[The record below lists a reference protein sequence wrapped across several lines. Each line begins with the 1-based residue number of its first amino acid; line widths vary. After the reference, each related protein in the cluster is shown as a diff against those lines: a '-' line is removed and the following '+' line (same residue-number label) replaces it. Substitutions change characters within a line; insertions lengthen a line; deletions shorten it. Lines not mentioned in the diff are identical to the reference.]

1 MYLKSIEVNGFK
13 SFANKIDFKF
23 NNGITAI
30 VGPNGSG
37 KSNVAD
43 AVRWVLGEQS
53 AKNLRGAK
61 MEDVIFA
68 GTELRKPQGSAYVAI
83 TLDNSDHKLPV
94 DYNEVTVARRVYR
107 SGESEYLINGTV
119 TRLKDVTKL
128 FFDTGIGKEGY
139 SIIGQGKIEQI
150 LSGKPEEKREL
161 FDEAAGI
168 VKYKKNKAATE
179 KALLS
184 EHQNLSRV
192 NDILSELEG
201 RVGPLERQSE
211 KARKYLAYKEKLKG
225 LEVSSFLIE
234 IKEINA
240 LLEKY
245 EQELKIMNDDSDRLK
260 SEFEHTRQQYD
271 ELEKSVE
278 ELDAKIEAAR
288 NDITDKKLENEK
300 ADGEIRVLTEQISS
314 ENKNKELIVGEISR
328 IRTEIER
335 LSGELRKYKNDKD
348 NFSSTV
354 SSAEKEVAD
363 KKKECDELE
372 SKIFAKEEE
381 IENAKGEIIDFI
393 NEGGTLKA
401 KVGRYDTMLENISL
415 RKTELRQ
422 KYLSLKSDEEKF
434 TEEKKRF
441 ADSLR
446 NASELLRDNQEKHKN
461 AENGIKNNTEEA
473 ATVKSDITK
482 YNQMVISLRSRHDAL
497 VNLTERYEGYGNS
510 IKKVMEQKEKNKGI
524 VGVVADIIKVQSEY
538 EIAIETSLGGSI
550 QNIVTDTDETA
561 KKMIRFLKE
570 NKLGRATFLPAS
582 KVVAKGSVTPEALKE
597 KGVIGIASKLV
608 TVDSKYQNIVDNLL
622 GRSIVVDNIDN
633 ASRIAAKFNQSLRLV
648 TLEGELIN
656 PGGSMTGGA
665 FKNQSNLLGRKRE
678 LDQLSEDIK
687 KASVKLQE
695 ARQKET
701 ELLMRR
707 ESLKE
712 ERDRLN
718 QVIQRQG
725 IEENTLRLSL
735 ENATRSLDETLELF
749 EAVKKENIELDEQ
762 VKDINVNKDELF
774 DEGKQK
780 ENAIE
785 ERKSYITTLE
795 SEVNSLR
802 ESKKHKDEELASLSL
817 KAGNI
822 KQQSGFID
830 QNIERINNEIERTKG
845 DEKSYLD
852 RLDQSGSNSESFKIK
867 IDELSGIKK
876 SNDKIISENTEKLEA
891 LVNEKDK
898 VNKKHKEFLNRR
910 EELTAEIGR
919 MDKAIFTCN
928 NNIEKVTEKKD
939 GQINYMWE
947 EYELTYSA
955 ASQLVNENSENAA
968 DELSRSALKKEIAT
982 VKSDIKGLGDVN
994 VNAIEEYKEV
1004 SERYNFLSAQR
1015 DDIVEA
1021 EDNLKNIIA
1030 ELEKA
1035 MKDTFNAKFKDIQE
1049 MFQKVFHELF
1059 GGGKATL
1066 SLVDEEDILES
1077 GIIINAQPPGKKLQN
1092 MMQLSGGEK
1101 SLTAIALLFA
1111 IQSLKPSPFCLLDE
1125 IEAALDDSNVKR
1137 FAKYLDKLTK
1147 DTQFIVITHRRGTME
1162 SADILY
1168 GITMQE
1174 KGVSTLVSVNLI
1186 EDKLDD

>member
-23 NNGITAI
+23 NDGITAI

-53 AKNLRGAK
+53 ASKLRGSK

-119 TRLKDVTKL
+119 TRLKDVNKM

-150 LSGKPEEKREL
+150 LSGKPDEKREL

-192 NDILSELEG
+192 NDILSELSG
-201 RVGPLERQSE
+201 RVGPLARQSE
-211 KARKYLAYKEKLKG
+211 KAKKYLAFKEDLKA
-225 LEVSSFLIE
+225 LEVSSFLL
-234 IKEINA
+234 EINEINQQ
-240 LLEKY
+240 LEKHGEELSIMQDDTKRLTDEFDQTRTRY
-245 EQELKIMNDDSDRLK
+245 E
-260 SEFEHTRQQYD
+260 
-271 ELEKSVE
+271 ELEKTLE
-278 ELDAKIEAAR
+278 EKNQEIDDTRAFI
-288 NDITDKKLENEK
+288 NDKKLENEK
-300 ADGEIRVLTEQISS
+300 SDGEIRVLTEQISS
-314 ENKNKELIVGEISR
+314 ENKNKELILGEIR
-328 IRTEIER
+328 KTEEKIEG
-335 LSGELRKYKNDKD
+335 LEKELEGYNAQKKD
-348 NFSSTV
+348 YNEIIKA
-354 SSAEKEVAD
+354 AEKEVSG
-363 KKKECDELE
+363 KKKQCDELE
-372 SKIFAKEEE
+372 TGISSLEEE
-381 IENAKGEIIDFI
+381 IETAKSEIIDFI

-415 RKTELRQ
+415 RKTELQQ
-422 KYLSLKSDEEKF
+422 KYLSLKSDEARF
-434 TEEKKRF
+434 REEKKNF
-441 ADSLR
+441 SESLAS
-446 NASELLRDNQEKHKN
+446 ASELLRENQEKHKN
-461 AENGIKNNTEEA
+461 AENGIRNNTEEA
-473 ATVKSDITK
+473 SAVKSDITK
-482 YNQMVISLRSRHDAL
+482 YNQLVVSLRSRHDAL
-497 VNLTERYEGYGNS
+497 LNLTERYEGYGNS
-510 IKKVMEQKEKNKGI
+510 IKRVMEQKDRNPGI
-524 VGVVADIIKVQSEY
+524 IGVVADIVKVDKDY
-538 EIAIETSLGGSI
+538 EIAIETALGGNI
-550 QNIVTDTDETA
+550 QNIVTDTEETA

-570 NKLGRATFLPAS
+570 NKAGRATFLPAS
-582 KVVAKGSVTPEALKE
+582 SIVARGSVDPDALKE
-597 KGVIGIASKLV
+597 KGVIGLASKLV
-608 TVDSKYQNIVDNLL
+608 KVDSKYQNIVDNLI
-622 GRSIVVDNIDN
+622 GRTIVVDTIDN
-633 ASRIAAKFNQSLRLV
+633 ATKLAAKYKQSLRLV

-656 PGGSMTGGA
+656 PGGSMTGGT

-678 LDQLSEDIK
+678 LDQLIEDIK
-687 KASVKLQE
+687 KASTSLQK

-701 ELLMRR
+701 ELLMKR

-725 IEENTLRLSL
+725 IEENTLRISF
-735 ENATRSLDETLELF
+735 ENSSRSLDETLQLF
-749 EAVKKENIELDEQ
+749 DTIKKENLELDEQ
-762 VKDINVNKDELF
+762 IKDINVNKDELF

-785 ERKSYITTLE
+785 ERKLTIAGLE
-795 SEVNSLR
+795 KKLEDLKNEKKLR
-802 ESKKHKDEELASLSL
+802 DEEYASLSL
-817 KAGNI
+817 KAGSI
-822 KQQSGFID
+822 KQQYSFVD
-830 QNIERINNEIERTKG
+830 QNIERVEGDIERTR
-845 DEKSYLD
+845 DEADSYRR
-852 RLDQSGSNSESFKIK
+852 RLDEAGSNEASFSEKIK
-867 IDELSGIKK
+867 NLTEQRKK
-876 SNDKIISENTEKLEA
+876 
-891 LVNEKDK
+891 NEKTIVEK
-898 VNKKHKEFLNRR
+898 GVLLTKQLEEKENINKKHKEFLNRR
-910 EELTAEIGR
+910 EELSQEINR
-919 MDKAIFTCN
+919 LDKAIFTLN
-928 NNIEKVTEKKD
+928 GTIEKITEKKD
-939 GQINYMWE
+939 AQINYMWE
-947 EYELTYSA
+947 EYELTYQSA
-955 ASQLVNENSENAA
+955 QALPKTGEEK
-968 DELSRSALKKEIAT
+968 SRTTLRKEISALKTEIRA
-982 VKSDIKGLGDVN
+982 LGDVN

-1004 SERYNFLSAQR
+1004 SERYEFLTAQR
-1015 DDIVEA
+1015 DDIVKA
-1021 EDNLKNIIA
+1021 EDNLRNIIA

-1035 MKDTFNAKFKDIQE
+1035 MKETFTERFKDIME
-1049 MFQKVFHELF
+1049 MFNKVFKELF

-1066 SLVDEEDILES
+1066 SLVDEDDILES

-1137 FAKYLDKLTK
+1137 FAKYLDRLSK

>member
-1 MYLKSIEVNGFK
+1 M
-13 SFANKIDFKF
+13 
-23 NNGITAI
+23 
-30 VGPNGSG
+30 
-37 KSNVAD
+37 
-43 AVRWVLGEQS
+43 
-53 AKNLRGAK
+53 
-61 MEDVIFA
+61 
-68 GTELRKPQGSAYVAI
+68 
-83 TLDNSDHKLPV
+83 
-94 DYNEVTVARRVYR
+94 
-107 SGESEYLINGTV
+107 
-119 TRLKDVTKL
+119 
-128 FFDTGIGKEGY
+128 
-139 SIIGQGKIEQI
+139 
-150 LSGKPEEKREL
+150 
-161 FDEAAGI
+161 
-168 VKYKKNKAATE
+168 
-179 KALLS
+179 
-184 EHQNLSRV
+184 
-192 NDILSELEG
+192 EG

-245 EQELKIMNDDSDRLK
+245 GQELKIMNDDSDRLK

-300 ADGEIRVLTEQISS
+300 AGGEIRVLTEQISS

-354 SSAEKEVAD
+354 SSAGKEVAD

-401 KVGRYDTMLENISL
+401 KVGRYDTMLENIWL

-461 AENGIKNNTEEA
+461 AENGIKNNREEA

-570 NKLGRATFLPAS
+570 NKLGRATFLPAC

-633 ASRIAAKFNQSLRLV
+633 ASRIGAKFNQSLRLV

-687 KASVKLQE
+687 KASVKLRE

-749 EAVKKENIELDEQ
+749 GAVKKENIELDEQ

-802 ESKKHKDEELASLSL
+802 ESKRHKDEELASLSL

-852 RLDQSGSNSESFKIK
+852 RLDQSGSNSGSFKIK

-968 DELSRSALKKEIAT
+968 DELSRCALKKEIAT

-1021 EDNLKNIIA
+1021 EDNLKNIIG

-1077 GIIINAQPPGKKLQN
+1077 GIIINAQPRGKKLQN

-1137 FAKYLDKLTK
+1137 FAKYRDKLTK

>member
-23 NNGITAI
+23 NDGITAI

-53 AKNLRGAK
+53 ASKLRGTK

-119 TRLKDVTKL
+119 TRLKDVNKM

-150 LSGKPEEKREL
+150 LSGKPDEKREL

-192 NDILSELEG
+192 NDILNELSG
-201 RVGPLERQSE
+201 RVGPLARQSE
-211 KARKYLAYKEKLKG
+211 KAKKYLSLRESLKG

-234 IKEINA
+234 INEINQQ
-240 LLEKY
+240 LKKHE
-245 EQELKIMNDDSDRLK
+245 EELKIMTDDSKRLTD
-260 SEFEHTRQQYD
+260 EFELTRTQYD
-271 ELEKSVE
+271 ELEQILEEKSQE
-278 ELDAKIEAAR
+278 IDDIKSFINEKKIES
-288 NDITDKKLENEK
+288 EK
-300 ADGEIRVLTEQISS
+300 SDGEIRVLNEQISS
-314 ENKNKELIVGEISR
+314 ENKNKELILGEINKAEA
-328 IRTEIER
+328 EIER
-335 LSGELRKYKNDKD
+335 LKEELAGFRDQKKNINATVKAADKE
-348 NFSSTV
+348 
-354 SSAEKEVAD
+354 AED

-372 SKIFAKEEE
+372 AKIIAKEEE
-381 IENAKGEIIDFI
+381 IENAKSEIIDFI

-415 RKTELRQ
+415 RKTELQQ
-422 KYLSLKSDEEKF
+422 KYLSLKSDESRF
-434 TEEKKRF
+434 TEEKKNF
-441 ADSLR
+441 AASLAS
-446 NASELLRDNQEKHKN
+446 ASELLRENQDKHKQ
-461 AENGIKNNTEEA
+461 AENGIRNNTEESS
-473 ATVKSDITK
+473 TVKSDIQK
-482 YNQMVISLRSRHDAL
+482 YNQLVISLRSRHDAL
-497 VNLTERYEGYGNS
+497 LNLTERYEGYGNS
-510 IKKVMEQKEKNKGI
+510 IKRVMEQKDKNPGI
-524 VGVVADIIKVQSEY
+524 IGVVADIIKADAEH
-538 EIAIETSLGGSI
+538 EIAIETALGGSI
-550 QNIVTDTDETA
+550 QNIVTDTEETA
-561 KKMIRFLKE
+561 KRMIRFLKE
-570 NKLGRATFLPAS
+570 NKAGRATFLPAS
-582 KVVAKGSVTPEALKE
+582 SIVARGSVDPEALKE

-608 TVDSKYQNIVDNLL
+608 TVDKKYQNIIDNLL
-622 GRSIVVDNIDN
+622 GRSIVVDTIDN
-633 ASRIAAKFNQSLRLV
+633 ATRISSKYKQSLRLV

-656 PGGSMTGGA
+656 PGGSMTGGT

-678 LDQLSEDIK
+678 LDQLIEDIK
-687 KASVKLQE
+687 KASTSLQK
-695 ARQKET
+695 AKQKET
-701 ELLMRR
+701 ELLMKR

-725 IEENTLRLSL
+725 IEENTLRISL
-735 ENATRSLDETLELF
+735 ENATRSLEETIRLF
-749 EAVKKENIELDEQ
+749 DAVKKENLELDEQ
-762 VKDINVNKDELF
+762 IKDINKNKDELF

-780 ENAIE
+780 ESAIE
-785 ERKSYITTLE
+785 QRKSNISGFEKELE
-795 SEVNSLR
+795 EIKTEKKLR
-802 ESKKHKDEELASLSL
+802 DEEYASLTL

-822 KQQSGFID
+822 RQQYSFID
-830 QNIERINNEIERTKG
+830 QNIERVGTDIERTTE
-845 DEKSYLD
+845 DAESYRR
-852 RLDQSGSNSESFKIK
+852 RLEEAGSNAENFSKRIK
-867 IDELSGIKK
+867 ELSDTKK
-876 SNDKIISENTEKLEA
+876 NNEKLIVKKNVE
-891 LVNEKDK
+891 LQKLLEEKDNI
-898 VNKKHKEFLNRR
+898 NKKHKEFLNRR
-910 EELTAEIGR
+910 EELSQEINR
-919 MDKAIFTCN
+919 LDKAIFTLN
-928 NNIEKVTEKKD
+928 GTIEKITEKKD
-939 GQINYMWE
+939 AQINYMWE
-947 EYELTYSA
+947 EYELTYQSA
-955 ASQLVNENSENAA
+955 QALPKTGEEK
-968 DELSRSALKKEIAT
+968 SRTQLKKDIAAIKTEIR
-982 VKSDIKGLGDVN
+982 SLGDVN

-1004 SERYNFLSAQR
+1004 AERYEFLSAQR
-1015 DDIVEA
+1015 DDIVKA
-1021 EDNLKNIIA
+1021 EENLRNIIT

-1035 MKDTFNAKFKDIQE
+1035 MKETFTEKFKDIME
-1049 MFQKVFHELF
+1049 MFNKVFRELF

-1066 SLVDEEDILES
+1066 ALVDEDDILES

-1137 FAKYLDKLTK
+1137 FAKYLDRLSK

-1186 EDKLDD
+1186 EDKLDN

>member
-83 TLDNSDHKLPV
+83 TLDNSDHKLPI

-119 TRLKDVTKL
+119 TRLKDVTKM

-211 KARKYLAYKEKLKG
+211 KAKKYLAFKEKLKG
-225 LEVSSFLIE
+225 LEISSFLIE
-234 IKEINA
+234 IREINNS
-240 LLEKY
+240 LEKL
-245 EQELKIMNDDSDRLK
+245 EKEKKIMSDDSERLNN
-260 SEFEHTRQQYD
+260 EFEETRRQYD
-271 ELEKSVE
+271 ELEHRIE
-278 ELDAKIEAAR
+278 ALDASISELKDI
-288 NDITDKKLENEK
+288 ITDKKLENEK
-300 ADGEIRVLTEQISS
+300 ADGEIRVLNEQISS
-314 ENKNKELIVGEISR
+314 EKKNKELIAGELQK
-328 IRTEIER
+328 TLAEIER
-335 LSGELRKYKNDKD
+335 VMTEIAGFKEEKK
-348 NFSSTV
+348 NFSATV
-354 SSAEKEVAD
+354 RNAEKEASD
-363 KKKECDELE
+363 KKKECDRLE
-372 SKIFAKEEE
+372 ALVAKKEEE

-393 NEGGTLKA
+393 NEGGNLKA
-401 KVGRYDTMLENISL
+401 KVGRYDTMLENISV
-415 RKTELRQ
+415 RRTELQQ
-422 KYLSLKSDEEKF
+422 KYLSLKSDEAKF

-441 ADSLR
+441 SESLA
-446 NASELLRDNQEKHKN
+446 NASELLRNNQDKHKA
-461 AENGIKNNTEEA
+461 AENGIRNNTEEA
-473 ATVKSDITK
+473 SAVKSDITK
-482 YNQMVISLRSRHDAL
+482 YNQMVISLRSRQDAL
-497 VNLTERYEGYGNS
+497 LNLTERYEGYGNS
-510 IKKVMEQKEKNKGI
+510 IRKVMEQKAKNAGI
-524 VGVVADIIKVQSEY
+524 VGVVADIIKVQAEY
-538 EIAIETSLGGSI
+538 EIAIETALGGNI
-550 QNIVTDTDETA
+550 QNIVTDNEETA
-561 KKMIRFLKE
+561 KRMIRFLKE
-570 NKLGRATFLPAS
+570 NKFGRATFLPAS
-582 KVVAKGSVTPEALKE
+582 SVVARGSVAPEALKE

-608 TVDSKYQNIVDNLL
+608 NVDPKYNNIVENLL

-633 ASRIAAKFNQSLRLV
+633 AGRLAAKYNQSLRLV

-656 PGGSMTGGA
+656 PGGSMTGGT

-678 LDQLSEDIK
+678 LDQLGEDIK
-687 KASVKLQE
+687 KASVKL
-695 ARQKET
+695 AGAKKKET
-701 ELLMRR
+701 ELLMKR

-718 QVIQRQG
+718 QVIQHQG
-725 IEENTLRLSL
+725 IEENTLRISL
-735 ENATRSLDETLELF
+735 ENAERSLDETIRLF
-749 EAVKKENIELDEQ
+749 DAVKKENIELDEQ
-762 VKDINVNKDELF
+762 VKDININKDELF
-774 DEGKQK
+774 DEGAQK
-780 ENAIE
+780 EKAIE
-785 ERKSYITTLE
+785 ERKNSIALIE
-795 SEVNSLR
+795 AEVEKLR
-802 ESKKHKDEELASLSL
+802 DEKKLRDEEYASLSL

-822 KQQSGFID
+822 RQQSGFID
-830 QNIERINNEIERTKG
+830 QNI
-845 DEKSYLD
+845 D
-852 RLDQSGSNSESFKIK
+852 RLSADINRMRESEKEYNDRLNASGSNAEGYSKEIEELNKKKQENIGI
-867 IDELSGIKK
+867 IDD
-876 SNDKIISENTEKLEA
+876 NMVKL
-891 LVNEKDK
+891 DK
-898 VNKKHKEFLNRR
+898 VISDKEKENKKHKELLNRR

-919 MDKAIFTCN
+919 MDKALFTCN
-928 NNIEKVTEKKD
+928 NNIEKITEKKD
-939 GQINYMWE
+939 AEINYMWE

-955 ASQLVNENSENAA
+955 AAELVKDNDAEPGRA
-968 DELSRSALKKEIAT
+968 ALKKEIAA

-994 VNAIEEYKEV
+994 VNSIEEYKEV
-1004 SERYNFLSAQR
+1004 SERYTFLSSQR
-1015 DDIVEA
+1015 DDIVKA
-1021 EDNLKNIIA
+1021 EENLKNIIA

-1035 MKDTFNAKFKDIQE
+1035 MKDTFTEKFKDIQS

-1125 IEAALDDSNVKR
+1125 IEAALDDSNVRR

-1162 SADILY
+1162 AADILY

-1186 EDKLDD
+1186 EDKLDN